1 MTALF
6 IILTALISVALIF
19 IILVQNPKGG
29 GISSAFGGSQA
40 ANQLMGAA
48 NATDV
53 LEKITWALAGAL
65 LVLCLAVGIW
75 AKGSSTTNGLNID
88 TTTTGAGTTTQPV
101 NNGQPAPTDN
111 GATSPTN

>member
-1 MTALF
+1 MTALL

-48 NATDV
+48 NTTDI
-53 LEKITWALAGAL
+53 LEKITWALAGSL

-75 AKGSSTTNGLNID
+75 AKGSSTGGGLNIE
-88 TTTTGAGTTTQPV
+88 TGTGTTTTQPV
-101 NNGQPAPTDN
+101 NNGQPAPTD
-111 GATSPTN
+111 TTTK